1 MISDKIKLFDSHDT
15 GNHLQEKQDDCV
27 LCTSRHMIN
36 PSDSDILEIYR
47 GIKDLLLNSQM
58 MPLSS
63 QRRVI
68 RHAYQLVA
76 NLDVSLREKLFDE
89 VVHGRTS

>member
-1 MISDKIKLFDSHDT
+1 MILDKIQLFDSHDK
-15 GNHLQEKQDDCV
+15 GNHLQEKQDDCL

-36 PSDSDILEIYR
+36 PSDLEILDIYTHV
-47 GIKDLLLNSQM
+47 KDLLLWPTEKFSPSINY
-58 MPLSS
+58 
-63 QRRVI
+63 
-68 RHAYQLVA
+68 AYQLMT